1 MINQLDLQSS
11 NSIFDAVI
19 IGAGWA
25 GLGAAQSL
33 KQNGI
38 DNVLVVE
45 ARDYVGGRSIT
56 SHHFGPVNPVD
67 LGASWIHGA
76 QRNPIQELVKRYDV
90 PFGRAEGE
98 WKNTAV
104 WYDGGGDLI
113 APSKMKEIKKL
124 RKGFM
129 KYMRRR
135 QKNNDPDTSLESVV
149 DDYCRAKGIE
159 PGSDEDHALRWIL
172 DAEIVQEYA
181 AELKDLSLK
190 YWDIDDELSGD
201 DSYLAVGD
209 GGGYSSVVQRYAAGI
224 KANIRLQ
231 TTATKVDYCDANCIT
246 LTCQDAFTGEK
257 CEPIRA
263 KCAIVTLPLGVLK
276 AESVAFAPELP
287 KSKRE
292 AICALGSGLMNKVA
306 LCWEGMEEEKIFWPM
321 DKEWILH
328 LAPNVDADLITEFY
342 NPCSF
347 DPKQRVLIGFVIGEA
362 ARTMEAMD
370 DAEIADRAVR
380 SLRSIFGE
388 DMVPPPSKVLVTRW
402 EADEYAR
409 GSYSF
414 QKVNSLEHSRR
425 DLARPVADGRL
436 HFAGEATDEKFPA
449 TTHGAL
455 LSGKRAGRAVV
466 SQLKSKSSQ

>member
-1 MINQLDLQSS
+1 M
-11 NSIFDAVI
+11 
-19 IGAGWA
+19 
-25 GLGAAQSL
+25 
-33 KQNGI
+33 
-38 DNVLVVE
+38 
-45 ARDYVGGRSIT
+45 
-56 SHHFGPVNPVD
+56 
-67 LGASWIHGA
+67 
-76 QRNPIQELVKRYDV
+76 
-90 PFGRAEGE
+90 
-98 WKNTAV
+98 
-104 WYDGGGDLI
+104 
-113 APSKMKEIKKL
+113 
-124 RKGFM
+124 
-129 KYMRRR
+129 
-135 QKNNDPDTSLESVV
+135 
-149 DDYCRAKGIE
+149 
-159 PGSDEDHALRWIL
+159 RWIL

-201 DSYLAVGD
+201 DSYLAVGN

-224 KANIRLQ
+224 EANIRLQ
-231 TTATKVDYCDANCIT
+231 TKVTKVDYCDANCIT

-276 AESVAFAPELP
+276 AESVTFAPELP
-287 KSKRE
+287 KSKQE

-306 LCWEGMEEEKIFWPM
+306 LCWEGMEEERVFWPM

-328 LAPNVDADLITEFY
+328 LAPNNADADLITEFY

-370 DAEIADRAVR
+370 DAEIADRAVQ

-402 EADEYAR
+402 EADEYAS

-466 SQLKSKSSQ
+466 SQLKSKPSQ